1 MLSSHILTFN
11 KGEKLFVLDSVP
23 LDVNLQGKQQREQ
36 EFVLLIQPPGCV
48 LKNLVGHVLND
59 ISDPLACNW
68 ALDRPGEDSI

>member
-1 MLSSHILTFN
+1 MLSSLLLTFN
-11 KGEKLFVLDSVP
+11 KCEKLFMLDLVP

-68 ALDRPGEDSI
+68 ALDRPGGESI

>member
-1 MLSSHILTFN
+1 MLSSLILTFN
-11 KGEKLFVLDSVP
+11 KREKLFMLDLVP

-68 ALDRPGEDSI
+68 ALDRPGGESI